1 MKLSKYIILPMV
13 AALAATT
20 LGSCGIYSKFK
31 MPTSTA
37 LTEEYVKARDAEADT
52 AAFGNLRWQEV
63 FTDPVLVD
71 LIYQAL
77 DSNKDLA
84 NAKLNVDIAHARLLG
99 AKLAY
104 LPSVALT
111 PNGAGASYDHSH
123 INWTYQIPLAV
134 SWEID
139 IFGKTLNNKRMA
151 GASYQMTREAEQAT
165 RSQIIAA
172 VANTYYA
179 IGTTRRILDLQ
190 RETSVMWAENVQTMK
205 DLKEAGRSG
214 ITEAAVVQAKA
225 QYASI
230 LASITDTEAQLHE
243 LNNTMSLL
251 QAVEPREWVT
261 GETPVLDVPALTR
274 DAIPMRELA
283 ARPDVRAAEY
293 SLAAAYYATS
303 AARSNFY
310 PSLSISSNGGFTNL
324 LGSMIVNPGKW
335 FVQLA
340 GQLTAP
346 LFARGANISN
356 LKATKAQ
363 QEQAMNNFESTLL
376 SASAEVSNAMTTY
389 AKAVEKSAFLDDQVK
404 NLEQSVDITQT
415 LLKIGGYNTTYLE
428 VITAQQSLLGAQ
440 MSQLQCDLTRSSALI
455 NLYQSLGGGR

>member
-1 MKLSKYIILPMV
+1 MKIIKYFIIPAVV
-13 AALAATT
+13 ASMAAT
-20 LGSCGIYSKFK
+20 LGSCGIYSKFQ
-31 MPTSTA
+31 MPTDTA
-37 LTEEYVKARDAEADT
+37 LTEEYVKARDAQADS
-52 AAFGNLRWQEV
+52 AAFGNLRWQQV
-63 FTDPVLVD
+63 FTDPILVD

-77 DSNKDLA
+77 DNNKNLA

-104 LPSVALT
+104 LPSVALA

-139 IFGKTLNNKRMA
+139 VFGKTLNNKRMA
-151 GASYQMTREAEQAT
+151 DASYQMTREAEQAT
-165 RSQIIAA
+165 RSQIISA

-179 IGTTRRILDLQ
+179 IATTRRILSLQ

-230 LASITDTEAQLHE
+230 LASITDTEASLHE

-251 QAVEPREWVT
+251 QATMPREWAT
-261 GETPVLDVPALTR
+261 SDEALLEAPLLTR
-274 DAIPMRELA
+274 ETIEMRELA
-283 ARPDVRAAEY
+283 SRPDVRAAEY

-303 AARSNFY
+303 AARANFY
-310 PSLSISSNGGFTNL
+310 PSISISSNGGFTNL

-335 FVQLA
+335 FIQLA

-346 LFARGANISN
+346 LFARGANIAN

-363 QEQAMNNFESTLL
+363 QQQAMNNFETTLL
-376 SASAEVSNAMTTY
+376 SASAEVSNAMTAY
-389 AKAVEKSAFLDDQVK
+389 QKATQKSSLLDEQVA
-404 NLEQSVDITQT
+404 NLEKSVDITQT
-415 LLKIGGYNTTYLE
+415 LLKVGGYNTTYLE

-440 MSQLQCDLTRSSALI
+440 MSRLQCDLSRSAALI

>member
-1 MKLSKYIILPMV
+1 MKLTRYFIIPAVV
-13 AALAATT
+13 ATMATT

-31 MPTSTA
+31 MPTDTA
-37 LTEEYVKARDAEADT
+37 LTEEYVKARDAQADT
-52 AAFGNLRWQEV
+52 AAFGNLRWQQV
-63 FTDPVLVD
+63 FTDPVLAD

-77 DSNKDLA
+77 DNNKNLA

-111 PNGAGASYDHSH
+111 PNGGGASYDHSH

-139 IFGKTLNNKRMA
+139 VFGKTLNNKRMA
-151 GASYQMTREAEQAT
+151 DASYQMTREAEQAT
-165 RSQIIAA
+165 RSQIISA

-179 IGTTRRILDLQ
+179 IATTRRILNLQ
-190 RETSVMWAENVQTMK
+190 RETSVMWAENVRTMK

-214 ITEAAVVQAKA
+214 ITEAAVVQSKA
-225 QYASI
+225 QYAGI
-230 LASITDTEAQLHE
+230 LASIADTEVQLHE

-251 QAVEPREWVT
+251 QATEPREWVT
-261 GETPVLDVPALTR
+261 AEDAVLDAPILSR
-274 DAIPMRELA
+274 EAIPMRELA
-283 ARPDVRAAEY
+283 SRPDVRAAEY
-293 SLAAAYYATS
+293 SLASAYYAT
-303 AARSNFY
+303 ALARANFY

-324 LGSMIVNPGKW
+324 LGSMVVNPGKW

-346 LFARGANISN
+346 LFARGANIAN

-363 QEQAMNNFESTLL
+363 QEQAMNNFETTLL
-376 SASAEVSNAMTTY
+376 SASAEVSNAMTSY
-389 AKAVEKSAFLDDQVK
+389 SKAVEKSAYLDEQVS
-404 NLEQSVDITQT
+404 NLEQSVDITKT
-415 LLKIGGYNTTYLE
+415 LLQVGGYNTTYLE

-440 MSQLQCDLTRSSALI
+440 MSRLQCDLSRSAALI
-455 NLYQSLGGGR
+455 SLYQSLGGGR